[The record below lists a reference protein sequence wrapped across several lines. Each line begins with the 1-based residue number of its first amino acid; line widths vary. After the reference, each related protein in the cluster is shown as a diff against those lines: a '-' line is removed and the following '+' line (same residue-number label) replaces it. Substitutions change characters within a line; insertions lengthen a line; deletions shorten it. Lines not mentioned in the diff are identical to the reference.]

1 MMVRLLEN
9 PFMSQKIKYRHV
21 YWSHPQVPR
30 FLSLPPPSSLVDWRK
45 VLSHIP
51 GSVFLKIYSPQQK
64 GRKTLAWYVQ
74 TFPIMKI
81 VSVFFMTFWYIFY
94 QKSRVI
100 FARIRFKEIDVSNF
114 IEIKLNFFDE
124 FFKNTATLNK
134 WWCVIM
140 SFKVG

>member
-1 MMVRLLEN
+1 
-9 PFMSQKIKYRHV
+9 
-21 YWSHPQVPR
+21 
-30 FLSLPPPSSLVDWRK
+30 
-45 VLSHIP
+45 
-51 GSVFLKIYSPQQK
+51 
-64 GRKTLAWYVQ
+64 
-74 TFPIMKI
+74 MKI
-81 VSVFFMTFWYIFY
+81 VSVFFMTFWYIFS

-124 FFKNTATLNK
+124 FSKNTTTLNK

>member
-1 MMVRLLEN
+1 
-9 PFMSQKIKYRHV
+9 
-21 YWSHPQVPR
+21 
-30 FLSLPPPSSLVDWRK
+30 
-45 VLSHIP
+45 
-51 GSVFLKIYSPQQK
+51 
-64 GRKTLAWYVQ
+64 
-74 TFPIMKI
+74 MKI

-114 IEIKLNFFDE
+114 IEIKLNFFGE
-124 FFKNTATLNK
+124 FFKNTTTLNK